1 MSLSNRLKNKVNV
14 YGKIQIKNEL
24 DEIDFG
30 YGKIKSIWA
39 EVTPQSGRNIV
50 GNGNTIYAEI
60 SHKFTIRS
68 NALKEISNDMY
79 FIFKGQ
85 RYDIKYYNPNY
96 KYRDRIDVF
105 CILEVENN

>member
-1 MSLSNRLKNKVNV
+1 MSLSNRLKNKIDV
-14 YGKIQIKNEL
+14 YGRIQIKNEL
-24 DEIDFG
+24 DEIDFD
-30 YGKIKSIWA
+30 YRKIKSIWA
-39 EVTPQSGRNIV
+39 EVTPQSGRNIS
-50 GNGNTIYAEI
+50 GNGNTVYAEI

-79 FIFKGQ
+79 FIFKEQ

-96 KYRDRIDVF
+96 KYRDSIDVF